1 VAPEAPPTVIV
12 KPRRERVLVVLHS
25 DGWVE
30 VYARRNVDVRI
41 VNRLHVTGGD
51 AMTAH
56 ILDALVECEL
66 PKCYRWLYY
75 PRRLRDVGQVRRIT
89 PEQKLVA
96 VEDAGLVR
104 DVVQAWK
111 ETQ

>member
-51 AMTAH
+51 AMTAD
-56 ILDALVECEL
+56 ILDALVECDL

-104 DVVQAWK
+104 EVVRAWK

>member
-1 VAPEAPPTVIV
+1 MAPEAPQVIV

-51 AMTAH
+51 ATTAD
-56 ILDALVECEL
+56 ILDALVECDL
-66 PKCYRWLYY
+66 PQCYRWLYY

-104 DVVQAWK
+104 EVVRAWK